1 MMTQSTPW
9 FRWPPPL
16 TGWRVVTVVTAVIA
30 AALPSAATAQATS
43 ATAVLT
49 LTEAATSALETHPLL
64 AGSAARTRAAEA
76 SLDGARAA
84 RLPTLQL
91 QAGLT
96 RFQEPMIVAPLHA
109 LDPTNPPRFDETLV
123 QGRLGTD
130 YTLFDGGARGDR
142 IRGAEA
148 IAESTGHAREQAQM
162 MVLSEVASA
171 YVGLASRRAVRDAA
185 LAWVEALTAELE
197 RAQRQVDAGTAARVQ
212 LLRASAALQDA
223 RARLVGAESGVGLAE
238 RNLAR
243 IMGVAFDVIAGR
255 PLLDVAPAGATEPP
269 DDVLPP
275 AVAAADRRVEAL
287 AATLSAERATRLPRL
302 DATAALLDFGTPTGE
317 HVLEWQAGVRFSWA
331 VFNGGARR
339 AAIRRAEAELA
350 EARASAEMARLSV
363 GQAVDAAGTA
373 VAGAEALAEALE
385 AAVLQWAEVARIEA
399 LALESGAGV
408 QSDLLR
414 AQANLFQ
421 ATAGLAEARGDA
433 ALARVELARA
443 RGVLNMEWIN
453 QQLEN
458 PR

>member
-1 MMTQSTPW
+1 MTQSTPW
-9 FRWPPPL
+9 LWWPRPSAASL
-16 TGWRVVTVVTAVIA
+16 VVAVVTALIG
-30 AALPSAATAQATS
+30 AALPSGATAQAAS

-49 LTEAATSALETHPLL
+49 LADAATRALETHPLL
-64 AGSAARTRAAEA
+64 ASSAARTRAAEA

-109 LDPTNPPRFDETLV
+109 LDPANPPRFDETLV
-123 QGRLGTD
+123 QGRLGAG
-130 YTLFDGGARGDR
+130 YTLFDGGARGGR

-148 IAESTGHAREQAQM
+148 IAESTGHARAETQM

-185 LAWVEALTAELE
+185 LAWVEALTAEFE
-197 RAQRQVDAGTAARVQ
+197 RAERRVDAGTAARVQ

-243 IMGVAFDVIAGR
+243 TMGVPSDIIVGR
-255 PLLDVAPAGATEPP
+255 PVLDVALAGGTEPP
-269 DDVLPP
+269 DDVVPP

-287 AATLSAERATRLPRL
+287 TATLSAEQAMRLPRL
-302 DATAALLDFGTPTGE
+302 DATAALLDFGTPTGQ
-317 HVLEWQAGVRFSWA
+317 HVLEWQAGVQLSWA
-331 VFNGGARR
+331 VFNGGARG
-339 AAIRRAEAELA
+339 AAVRRAEADVA
-350 EARASAEMARLSV
+350 EARASAELARMSV
-363 GQAVDAAGTA
+363 ARAVDAAGTA

-385 AAVLQWAEVARIEA
+385 AAVTQWAEVARIEA

-421 ATAGLAEARGDA
+421 ATAGLAEARGNA

-443 RGVLNMEWIN
+443 RGVLNVEWIN